1 MGLHLDLLW
10 YLSPCGCVQGQPKAA
25 SGLLSSCC
33 AKSLQPCLTLGHPM
47 DCSPPGSSVLGT
59 FQARMLEWVAV
70 PSSRGSSR
78 PRDGTHVSYISRAAG
93 GFFAR

>member
-47 DCSPPGSSVLGT
+47 DCSPPGSSVRGVL
-59 FQARMLEWVAV
+59 QARTLQWVATS
-70 PSSRGSSR
+70 SSRGSSQ
-78 PRDGTHVSYISRAAG
+78 PRDQTRVSSIASR
-93 GFFAR
+93 FFTI